1 MNQSSHD
8 ISGFL
13 AFTQA
18 LTDSAQG
25 NEDVLGLV
33 LVGSTA
39 ETFRADEWS
48 DHDFF
53 LVVKPGLGE
62 QFRRDLSWLPDFKDI
77 AFSPRETDHGLK
89 VVYTNGQVL
98 EFAVFEDSEL
108 ELASVNSWAVPVDK
122 ANITSRVLAIR
133 DRTKPHI
140 YSVEEE
146 WSLFLATT
154 LIAIGR
160 ARRGEMLIAG
170 QGIRTRAMN
179 HALGLLRAAKMPQ
192 VNTEYYEDNL
202 DRFRRIEIQ
211 YPREAKV
218 LNDISEMPVEVG
230 AEALLDFVI
239 SLELLDEKQISL
251 ANVLRSRLGWEI
263 TSAAVSNSSSQ
274 QK

>member
-1 MNQSSHD
+1 MSQSQND

-18 LTDSAQG
+18 LTTSAQG
-25 NEDVLGLV
+25 NENVIGLV

-53 LVVKPGLGE
+53 LIVKPGLGE
-62 QFRRDLSWLPDFKDI
+62 QFRRNLSWLPDFSDI

-89 VVYTNGQVL
+89 VVYKNGQVL

-133 DRTKPHI
+133 DRTKPRI
-140 YSVEEE
+140 YTVEEE

-160 ARRGEMLIAG
+160 ARRGELLIAG
-170 QGIRTRAMN
+170 QGIRTRALN
-179 HALGLLRAAKMPQ
+179 HALGLLRAARVPQ
-192 VNTEYYEDNL
+192 ADTVHCEDNL
-202 DRFRRIEIQ
+202 DRFRRVEVQ
-211 YPREAKV
+211 FPREAKI
-218 LNDISEMPVEVG
+218 LNEISEMPVEDG
-230 AEALLDFVI
+230 ARALLDFVL
-239 SLELLDEKQISL
+239 SLHILDERQISW
-251 ANVLRSRLGWEI
+251 ANVVRSRLGWGVHEHE
-263 TSAAVSNSSSQ
+263 T
-274 QK
+274 K